1 MDTSNKE
8 INIGDN
14 NGSKKDFYFIDTH
27 AHLDML
33 KKMTPDF
40 AVKESLREN
49 VKFIINVGSSLEG
62 SKKSLEYSK
71 LYNNVFAS
79 VGVHPHDAE
88 DFNNEDLAAL
98 ESLVK
103 DDIISNNY
111 VISINGDMSNNNRNK
126 KVVAIGETGFDYFR
140 NLSPKK
146 DQEKAFISQTE
157 LALKYNLPLIVH
169 DRDAHADIL
178 RILGSYSSDKSKN
191 LKAVVHCF
199 SGDTDFALKCLEL
212 GLFISFT
219 GVITFPNAKSLA
231 ETVKEVPIDKIFIET
246 DAPFLA
252 PQEKRGQENYPGFV
266 KYVAYKIAE
275 LKNISVAE
283 VAAITSKN
291 AEKFFSLG

>member
-1 MDTSNKE
+1 
-8 INIGDN
+8 
-14 NGSKKDFYFIDTH
+14 
-27 AHLDML
+27 
-33 KKMTPDF
+33 MTPDF

-62 SKKSLEYSK
+62 SKKSLEYSR

-79 VGVHPHDAE
+79 VGVHPHDAG
-88 DFNNEDLAAL
+88 DFKDKDLAAL
-98 ESLVK
+98 EALVK
-103 DDIISNNY
+103 RDGI
-111 VISINGDMSNNNRNK
+111 SNNNRNK
-126 KVVAIGETGFDYFR
+126 KIVAIGETGFDYFR

-146 DQEKAFISQTE
+146 DQIKAFISQIE
-157 LALKYNLPLIVH
+157 LALKCNLPLIVH

-178 RILGSYSSDKSKN
+178 KILGSYSSGKSKK

-199 SGDTDFALKCLEL
+199 SGSTDFAFKCLEL

-219 GVITFPNAKSLA
+219 GIITFPNAKSLG

-275 LKNISVAE
+275 LKNMSIAE
-283 VAAITSKN
+283 VAIITSKN
-291 AEKFFSLG
+291 AEIFFSLV

>member
-1 MDTSNKE
+1 
-8 INIGDN
+8 
-14 NGSKKDFYFIDTH
+14 
-27 AHLDML
+27 ML

-79 VGVHPHDAE
+79 VGVHPHDAK
-88 DFNNEDLAAL
+88 DLKNEDLAAL

-103 DDIISNNY
+103 SE
-111 VISINGDMSNNNRNK
+111 

-146 DQEKAFISQTE
+146 DQEKAFISQIE
-157 LALKYNLPLIVH
+157 LALEYNLPLIVH

-178 RILGSYSSDKSKN
+178 KILGSYSSDKSKN
-191 LKAVVHCF
+191 FKAVVHCF

-219 GVITFPNAKSLA
+219 GVITFPNAKSLV

-252 PQEKRGQENYPGFV
+252 PQEKRGQENYPGFI

-283 VAAITSKN
+283 VAVITSKN
-291 AEKFFSLG
+291 AENFFSIG

>member
-1 MDTSNKE
+1 
-8 INIGDN
+8 
-14 NGSKKDFYFIDTH
+14 
-27 AHLDML
+27 ML

-62 SKKSLEYSK
+62 SKKSLEYSR

-88 DFNNEDLAAL
+88 DFKDKDLAAL
-98 ESLVK
+98 EVLIMGN
-103 DDIISNNY
+103 DDGISNNNEGGRSSGNSSSY
-111 VISINGDMSNNNRNK
+111 DVGGSKSTGITGSISDNNRNK
-126 KVVAIGETGFDYFR
+126 KIVAIGETGFDYFR

-146 DQEKAFISQTE
+146 DQEKAFISQVE

-169 DRDAHADIL
+169 DRDAHEDIL
-178 RILGSYSSDKSKN
+178 KILGSYSSGKSKN

-199 SGDTDFALKCLEL
+199 SGDPDFALKCLEL

-275 LKNISVAE
+275 LKNMSVAE

-291 AEKFFSLG
+291 AEKFFSIG

>member
-1 MDTSNKE
+1 
-8 INIGDN
+8 
-14 NGSKKDFYFIDTH
+14 
-27 AHLDML
+27 ML

-62 SKKSLEYSK
+62 SKKSLEYSR

-88 DFNNEDLAAL
+88 DFKNEDLAAL
-98 ESLVK
+98 ESLIK
-103 DDIISNNY
+103 GDDISSNSGN
-111 VISINGDMSNNNRNK
+111 SINGGINNNNRNK

-146 DQEKAFISQTE
+146 DQEKAFISQIE
-157 LALKYNLPLIVH
+157 LALKYKLPLIVH
-169 DRDAHADIL
+169 DRDAHEDIL

-219 GVITFPNAKSLA
+219 GVITFPNAKSLV

-291 AEKFFSLG
+291 AEKFFSLKEIIMINKKKI

>member
-1 MDTSNKE
+1 
-8 INIGDN
+8 
-14 NGSKKDFYFIDTH
+14 
-27 AHLDML
+27 
-33 KKMTPDF
+33 MTPDF

-62 SKKSLEYSK
+62 SKKSLEYSR

-88 DFNNEDLAAL
+88 DFKDKDLATL
-98 ESLVK
+98 ESLLK
-103 DDIISNNY
+103 DDGYGSGISNKNG
-111 VISINGDMSNNNRNK
+111 SNINGDISISANNRNK
-126 KVVAIGETGFDYFR
+126 KIVAIGEAGLDYFR

-146 DQEKAFISQTE
+146 DQERAFISQIE
-157 LALKYNLPLIVH
+157 LALKYDLPLIVH

-178 RILGSYSSDKSKN
+178 KILGSYFSNKSKN
-191 LKAVVHCF
+191 FKAVVHCF
-199 SGDTDFALKCLEL
+199 SGDINFALKCLEL

-219 GVITFPNAKSLA
+219 GVITFPNAKSLVA
-231 ETVKEVPIDKIFIET
+231 TVKEVPIDKIFIET

-275 LKNISVAE
+275 LKNMSIADVAT
-283 VAAITSKN
+283 ITSKT
-291 AEKFFSLG
+291 AEDFFSLV

>member
-8 INIGDN
+8 
-14 NGSKKDFYFIDTH
+14 KQDFYFIDTH

-62 SKKSLEYSK
+62 SKKSLEYSR

-88 DFNNEDLAAL
+88 DFKDKDLAAL
-98 ESLVK
+98 EALIK
-103 DDIISNNY
+103 
-111 VISINGDMSNNNRNK
+111 GDGISNNNRNK
-126 KVVAIGETGFDYFR
+126 KVVAVGETGFDYFR

-146 DQEKAFISQTE
+146 DQEKAFISQIE

-169 DRDAHADIL
+169 DRAAHSDIL
-178 RILGSYSSDKSKN
+178 KILGGYSSDKSKN

-219 GVITFPNAKSLA
+219 GVITFPNAKSLV

-291 AEKFFSLG
+291 AEKFFSIG

>member
-1 MDTSNKE
+1 
-8 INIGDN
+8 
-14 NGSKKDFYFIDTH
+14 
-27 AHLDML
+27 ML

-62 SKKSLEYSK
+62 SKKSLEYSR

-79 VGVHPHDAE
+79 IGVHPHDAE
-88 DFNNEDLAAL
+88 DFKNEDLAAL
-98 ESLVK
+98 ELLVQC
-103 DDIISNNY
+103 DGISNNNGS
-111 VISINGDMSNNNRNK
+111 SINKGISNNNRHK
-126 KVVAIGETGFDYFR
+126 KIVAIGETGFDYFR

-146 DQEKAFISQTE
+146 DQEKAFISQIE
-157 LALKYNLPLIVH
+157 LALKYNLPVIVH
-169 DRDAHADIL
+169 DREAHADIL
-178 RILGSYSSDKSKN
+178 KVLGSYSSDKSKN

-219 GVITFPNAKSLA
+219 GVITFPNAKSLGK
-231 ETVKEVPIDKIFIET
+231 TVKEVPIDKIFIET

-266 KYVAYKIAE
+266 KYVAHKIAE
-275 LKNISVAE
+275 LKNISIAE
-283 VAAITSKN
+283 VATVTSKN
-291 AEKFFSLG
+291 AENFFSIN

>member
-8 INIGDN
+8 
-14 NGSKKDFYFIDTH
+14 KQDFYFIDTH

-62 SKKSLEYSK
+62 SKKSLEYSR
-71 LYNNVFAS
+71 LYDNVFAS
-79 VGVHPHDAE
+79 IGVHPHDAE
-88 DFNNEDLAAL
+88 DFKNEDLAAL
-98 ESLVK
+98 EALVK
-103 DDIISNNY
+103 GNGISN
-111 VISINGDMSNNNRNK
+111 DNRNK
-126 KVVAIGETGFDYFR
+126 KVVAVGETGFDYFR

-146 DQEKAFISQTE
+146 DQEKAFISQIE
-157 LALKYNLPLIVH
+157 LALEYNLPLIVH

-178 RILGSYSSDKSKN
+178 KILGSYSLDKSKN

-199 SGDTDFALKCLEL
+199 SGGTDFALKCLEL

-219 GVITFPNAKSLA
+219 GVITFPNAKSLV

-291 AEKFFSLG
+291 AENFFSIG

>member
-1 MDTSNKE
+1 
-8 INIGDN
+8 
-14 NGSKKDFYFIDTH
+14 
-27 AHLDML
+27 ML
-33 KKMTPDF
+33 RKMTPDF

-62 SKKSLEYSK
+62 SKKSLEYSR

-79 VGVHPHDAE
+79 VGVHPHDAG
-88 DFNNEDLAAL
+88 DFKDKDLATL

-103 DDIISNNY
+103 CDGISNNND
-111 VISINGDMSNNNRNK
+111 ININGGISNNNRHK
-126 KVVAIGETGFDYFR
+126 KIVAIGETGFDYFR

-146 DQEKAFISQTE
+146 DQEKAFISQIE
-157 LALKYNLPLIVH
+157 LALEYNLPVIVH
-169 DRDAHADIL
+169 DREAHADIL
-178 RILGSYSSDKSKN
+178 KVLGSYSSDKSKN

-219 GVITFPNAKSLA
+219 GVITFPNAKSLGK
-231 ETVKEVPIDKIFIET
+231 TVKEVPIDKIFIET

-283 VAAITSKN
+283 VATVTSKN
-291 AEKFFSLG
+291 AENFFSIN

>member
-1 MDTSNKE
+1 
-8 INIGDN
+8 
-14 NGSKKDFYFIDTH
+14 
-27 AHLDML
+27 ML

-40 AVKESLREN
+40 AVSESLREN

-62 SKKSLEYSK
+62 SKKSLEYSR

-79 VGVHPHDAE
+79 VGVHPHDVE
-88 DFNNEDLAAL
+88 DFKVKDLAAL
-98 ESLVK
+98 EALIK
-103 DDIISNNY
+103 GNDEGISNNNEDGRSSGNCNSY
-111 VISINGDMSNNNRNK
+111 SVGVSNNKAINIDAGINNNNRKKK

-146 DQEKAFISQTE
+146 DQEKAFISQIE
-157 LALKYNLPLIVH
+157 LALRYNLPVIVH
-169 DRDAHADIL
+169 DRDAHEDIL
-178 RILGSYSSDKSKN
+178 RILGSYSSEKSGS

-199 SGDTDFALKCLEL
+199 SGNTDFALKCLEL

-219 GVITFPNAKSLA
+219 GVITFPNAKRLA
-231 ETVKEVPIDKIFIET
+231 QTVKEVPIDKIFIET
-246 DAPFLA
+246 DTPFLA

-275 LKNISVAE
+275 LKNMSIAE

-291 AEKFFSLG
+291 AEDFFSIR